1 MENQEEN
8 KKLGKD
14 VPKKEKDKNPET
26 DSNEIELYDLPDRDL
41 KLTIIN
47 ILTKIKR
54 KMNEQM
60 IISTEILNIK

>member
-1 MENQEEN
+1 MENQEKNE
-8 KKLGKD
+8 KLGKD
-14 VPKKEKDKNPET
+14 VPKKEKNKNPET
-26 DSNEIELYDLPDRDL
+26 NSNEIELYDLPDRDL

-47 ILTKIKR
+47 ILTRIKR